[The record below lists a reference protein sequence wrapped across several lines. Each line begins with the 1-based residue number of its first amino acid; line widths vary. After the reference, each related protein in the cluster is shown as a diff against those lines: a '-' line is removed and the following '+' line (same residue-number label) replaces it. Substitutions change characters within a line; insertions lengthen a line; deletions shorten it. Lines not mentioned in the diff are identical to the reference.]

1 MVLLRR
7 PFLIHIQKS
16 ISGNL
21 FPSMKYIVSRCETN
35 CFMPGNKWFHAEE
48 QMVSLPEINGRQ
60 ISASAYVC
68 ISELITLFS
77 INQN

>member
-1 MVLLRR
+1 
-7 PFLIHIQKS
+7 
-16 ISGNL
+16 
-21 FPSMKYIVSRCETN
+21 
-35 CFMPGNKWFHAEE
+35 
-48 QMVSLPEINGRQ
+48 MVSLPEINGRQ